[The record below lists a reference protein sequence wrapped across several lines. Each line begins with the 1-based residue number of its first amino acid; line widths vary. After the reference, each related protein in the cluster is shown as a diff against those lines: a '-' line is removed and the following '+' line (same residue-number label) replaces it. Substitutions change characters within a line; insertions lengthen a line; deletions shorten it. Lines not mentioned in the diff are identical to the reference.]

1 MSYVMQK
8 ALDPNA
14 PSLAQIFDLHGK
26 KKMQNAA
33 ITQTEASGLWETWA
47 SHGMSYLFFCR
58 MGTPQAQRELGFLQ
72 EDNATQ
78 SQMAGL
84 SQYTTGIP

>member
-1 MSYVMQK
+1 M
-8 ALDPNA
+8 
-14 PSLAQIFDLHGK
+14 GK
-26 KKMQNAA
+26 KKKQNAA

-47 SHGMSYLFFCR
+47 PHGMSYLFSCR
-58 MGTPQAQRELGFLQ
+58 MGTPQAQHELGFLQ

-84 SQYTTGIP
+84 SQYTTGFP